1 VSFERISVIGLGY
14 IGLPTACMF
23 ARSGASVVGV
33 DVDARAV
40 ESINRGRA
48 QFAEPDLDLL
58 LARVV
63 ASGKL
68 RATTEAEPA
77 DAFVI
82 AVPTPFKDDRA
93 PDLSYIETAARTIA
107 PHLRAGNL
115 VVLESTSPVGATEQM
130 IQWLAA
136 ARPDLRFPERGGE
149 AADVFVAHCP
159 ERVLPGRILVELVDN
174 DRVIG
179 GVTSACTDR
188 ARQLYELFVRG
199 ACLRTDARTAE
210 MVKLTENASRDV
222 AIAFANELSL
232 LAERLEVDVWEL
244 IALANR
250 HPRVDVLQ
258 PGPGVGGHCI
268 AVDPWFLIHSAPEL
282 SPLMRT
288 AREVNDAKPA
298 WVVERI
304 REASKRFD
312 APVIACLGLAYKAN
326 VGDCRESPAVKVV
339 QHLAEQGH
347 RGLLAVEPHLE
358 SLPAELAGRDVSLV
372 DLQSALERADVVA
385 LLVEHNVFRGVNR
398 DLLRD
403 IEIVDVLGVWR

>member
-1 VSFERISVIGLGY
+1 MSFERISVIGLGY

-82 AVPTPFKDDRA
+82 AVPTPFKNDRA

-130 IQWLAA
+130 IQWLAT

-179 GVTSACTDR
+179 GVTSGCTDR

-372 DLQSALERADVVA
+372 DLQTALERADVVA

>member
-1 VSFERISVIGLGY
+1 MSFERISVIGLGY

-23 ARSGASVVGV
+23 ARSGARVVGV
-33 DVDARAV
+33 DVDERAV
-40 ESINRGRA
+40 ELINRGQA
-48 QFAEPDLDLL
+48 QFSEPDLDLL
-58 LARVV
+58 LERVV
-63 ASGKL
+63 ASGRL

-82 AVPTPFKDDRA
+82 AVPTPFRDDRA
-93 PDLSYIETAARTIA
+93 PDLSYIESAARTVA
-107 PHLRAGNL
+107 PHLKPGNL
-115 VVLESTSPVGATEQM
+115 VVLESTSPVGTTEKM
-130 IQWLAA
+130 IGWLAE

-149 AADVFVAHCP
+149 PGDVFVAHCP

-179 GVTSACTDR
+179 GVTGACTDR

-222 AIAFANELSL
+222 SIAFANELSL
-232 LAERLEVDVWEL
+232 LCERLGVDVWEL
-244 IALANR
+244 IAVANR
-250 HPRVDVLQ
+250 HPRVDVLR

-282 SPLMRT
+282 APLMRT
-288 AREVNDAKPA
+288 AREVNDGKPA

-304 REASKRFD
+304 CQAAKRFD
-312 APVIACLGLAYKAN
+312 EPVIACLGLAYKAN

-339 QHLAEQGH
+339 QQLAHRGH
-347 RGLLAVEPHLE
+347 RGLLAVEPHLQL
-358 SLPAELAGRDVSLV
+358 LPPELAGLDVELV
-372 DLQSALERADVVA
+372 GLEAALERADVVA
-385 LLVEHNVFRGVNR
+385 LLVDHNLFRGVNR
-398 DLLRD
+398 DLLRHT
-403 IEIVDVLGVWR
+403 EIVDVLGLWR

>member
-1 VSFERISVIGLGY
+1 MSFERVSVIGLGY

-23 ARSGASVVGV
+23 ARSGVHVVGV
-33 DVDARAV
+33 DVDADAV
-40 ESINRGRA
+40 DGINRGRA
-48 QFAEPDLDLL
+48 QFSEPDLDLL

-63 ASGKL
+63 ASGRL

-82 AVPTPFKDDRA
+82 AVPTPFRDDRA
-93 PDLSYIETAARTIA
+93 PDLAFIEAAARTIA
-107 PHLRAGNL
+107 PHLAAGNL
-115 VVLESTSPVGATEQM
+115 VVLESTSPVGATEQL
-130 IQWLAA
+130 IGWLAA
-136 ARPDLRFPERGGE
+136 ERPDLRFPERGGP
-149 AADVFVAHCP
+149 AGDVFVAHCP
-159 ERVLPGRILVELVDN
+159 ERVLPGRILAELVDN

-179 GVTSACTDR
+179 GVSAACTDR

-222 AIAFANELSL
+222 SIAFANELSL
-232 LAERLEVDVWEL
+232 LCERLGVDVWEL

-250 HPRVDVLQ
+250 HPRVNVLQ

-282 SPLMRT
+282 APLMRT

-304 REASKRFD
+304 RQAAKGFE

-326 VGDCRESPAVKVV
+326 VGDCRESPAVTVV
-339 QHLAEQGH
+339 QQLARQGY
-347 RGLLAVEPHLE
+347 RGLLAVEPHLRE
-358 SLPAELAGRDVSLV
+358 LPAELAGHDVELV
-372 DLQSALERADVVA
+372 ELESALERADVVA

-398 DLLRD
+398 DQLRGA
-403 IEIVDVLGVWR
+403 EIVDVLGLWR